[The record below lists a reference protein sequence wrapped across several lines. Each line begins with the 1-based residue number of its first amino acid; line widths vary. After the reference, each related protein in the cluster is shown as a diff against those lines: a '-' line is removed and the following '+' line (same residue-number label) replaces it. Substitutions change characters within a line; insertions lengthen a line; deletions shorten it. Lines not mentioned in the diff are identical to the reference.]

1 MLDYKPN
8 MVLSNEEFKVVGSRP
23 VRHDGVDKVT
33 GRARYAADTAMPGL
47 LYAKVLRS
55 PHAHARIRG
64 IDASRALALPGVHAV
79 VTAADFPEASAEF
92 VDQEEGAA
100 VNYGFFSRNIMA
112 REKALYMGHA
122 VAAIAAASQ
131 HLAEEAAEAHRCG
144 LRGLAA
150 GANRRGRDGRR
161 CTHPARAPA

>member
-8 MVLSNEEFKVVGSRP
+8 MVLSNEEFRVVGSRP

-33 GRARYAADTAMPGL
+33 GRARYAADTAMPGSAVCERL
-47 LYAKVLRS
+47 FA
-55 PHAHARIRG
+55 ARMLTRAFAS
-64 IDASRALALPGVHAV
+64 IDASRALALPGVYAV

-92 VDQEEGAA
+92 ADQEEGAA

-122 VAAIAAASQ
+122 VAAVAATSPASCRGSGGS
-131 HLAEEAAEAHRCG
+131 HRCG
-144 LRGLAA
+144 LRGAEA
-150 GANRRGRDGRR
+150 GVNRR
-161 CTHPARAPA
+161 

>member
-55 PHAHARIRG
+55 PHAHARILG

-92 VDQEEGAA
+92 IDQEEGAA
-100 VNYGFFSRNIMA
+100 VNLRLLQPQHHGTREGAVYGACRRSGRSSQPASR
-112 REKALYMGHA
+112 
-122 VAAIAAASQ
+122 
-131 HLAEEAAEAHRCG
+131 
-144 LRGLAA
+144 
-150 GANRRGRDGRR
+150 
-161 CTHPARAPA
+161 